1 MKERV
6 TMRIGFI
13 GGYGHAYLRGLEAEG
28 GHEVAVAGD
37 GFDVEAAKR
46 SLASHPGARWYESVV
61 SMLDGFQP
69 ELVNVGAM
77 YGHNGDV
84 IAQVL
89 ERGLPVV
96 ADKPI
101 AATWEQWA
109 RLKELCAQPEAR
121 LITETPFRSQP
132 EFRAMR
138 QAIGDGRIGK
148 VVLVTGL
155 KSYRFGTRPDWYAR
169 RADYGSTILW
179 VASHAI
185 DIIPFVTGLR
195 FTAVQGWHGNLSK
208 PAYGDMEDH
217 ALTVFEMEQGAL
229 AVVQADYLRPEKAP
243 THGDDRIR
251 VAGAWGVIEVRDGRC
266 ELITDDQEPL
276 DVTGTVTVRP
286 IHEEMLDA
294 IQGRGSPIY
303 GTAASLELAAI
314 LLYARDAAD
323 HRERVEIGQGSSG
336 SQRRV

>member
-1 MKERV
+1 
-6 TMRIGFI
+6 MRIGFI
-13 GGYGHAYLRGLEAEG
+13 GGCGHAYLRGLEAAG

-37 GFDVEAAKR
+37 GFDLEAAKR
-46 SLASHPGARWYESVV
+46 ALATHPAARWYESVAA
-61 SMLDGFQP
+61 MLDGFQP
-69 ELVNVGAM
+69 EVVNVGAI
-77 YGHNGDV
+77 YGHNGDI

-89 ERGLPVV
+89 ERDIPVV

-101 AATWEQWA
+101 AATWEQLA
-109 RLKELCAQPEAR
+109 RLKTLCARPGAK

-138 QAIGDGRIGK
+138 QAIADGRIGK
-148 VVLVTGL
+148 VVLVTGQ
-155 KSYRFGTRPDWYAR
+155 KSYRFGTRPEWYAR

-208 PAYGDMEDH
+208 PEYGDMEDH
-217 ALTVFEMEQGAL
+217 SVSVFEMEGGAL
-229 AVVQADYLRPEKAP
+229 AVVHADYLRPVKAP

-251 VAGAWGVIEVRDGRC
+251 VAGARGVIEVRDGRC
-266 ELITDDQEPL
+266 ILITDDHEPL

-294 IQGRGSPIY
+294 IQGRGSPMY
-303 GTAASLELAAI
+303 GTATSLELAVV
-314 LLYARDAAD
+314 LLHARDAAD
-323 HRERVEIGQGSSG
+323 QRARVAITQESCGA
-336 SQRRV
+336 